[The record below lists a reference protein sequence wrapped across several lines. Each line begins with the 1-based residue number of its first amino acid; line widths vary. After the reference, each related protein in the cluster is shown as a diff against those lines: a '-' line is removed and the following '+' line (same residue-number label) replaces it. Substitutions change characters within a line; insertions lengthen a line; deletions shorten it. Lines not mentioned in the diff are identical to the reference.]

1 LRRTFK
7 DAPNGRVEFHF
18 MARFKFGRSVWRT
31 SLALVLVAVCA
42 VAVLKRLEHL
52 DERPADSPGAVQV
65 EASAVVALRERL
77 LAVNERVAASAS
89 PYAAAS
95 SPWEFFEWIG
105 VVRACGASGHVSFKP
120 LLRVIAE
127 RAPDSESAALSLEA
141 MDSLYRVGESIEYFR
156 IRSTDLSKGHWVAR
170 NAMLICGREPNAER
184 AVTFLELSQ
193 HARREEGPYFGEKL
207 AEAASSA
214 QQVVEHDLRVA
225 QLDKLE
231 QKVGLLARLS
241 IGGGLGPLCPPRRL
255 ESEAIEHR
263 ADPQVAWGR
272 TWLEQLAAEFPV
284 ETAQALLSTT
294 FDGLLESRSDLT
306 AAQRTRLLNETRDY
320 VSGVLPADALAIYRR
335 DRAPDVED
343 NEDEE
348 ER

>member
-1 LRRTFK
+1 MTPF
-7 DAPNGRVEFHF
+7 NFS
-18 MARFKFGRSVWRT
+18 RSVWRT

-42 VAVLKRLEHL
+42 VAVLKRSEHL

-65 EASAVVALRERL
+65 EASAVVALRGRL

-95 SPWEFFEWIG
+95 SPWEFFEWLG

-207 AEAASSA
+207 AEAASDV
-214 QQVVEHDLRVA
+214 QQVVEHDLRLTK
-225 QLDKLE
+225 LDKIE
-231 QKVGLLARLS
+231 HKVDFLARLS
-241 IGGGLGPLCPPRRL
+241 IGGGLAAGSRCRPVRL
-255 ESEAIEHR
+255 ETEQTHYR
-263 ADPQVAWGR
+263 ADPEVVWGR
-272 TWLEQLAAEFPV
+272 TRLKQLAAEFPV

-335 DRAPDVED
+335 DRAPDVEH
-343 NEDEE
+343 EE